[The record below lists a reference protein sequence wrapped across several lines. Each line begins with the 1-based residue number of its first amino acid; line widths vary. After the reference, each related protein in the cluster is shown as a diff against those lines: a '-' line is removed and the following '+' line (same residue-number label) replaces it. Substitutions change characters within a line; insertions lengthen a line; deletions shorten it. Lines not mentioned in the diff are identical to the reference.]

1 MVTHDTDVEE
11 LLDLVIQAGKSIQE
25 NSKVLET
32 MTEIV
37 IKVAITIE
45 FAFKLFLIIF
55 LYFFNRVLKQLLWI
69 SNVKMKRNYG
79 RMVFCDRYR

>member
-37 IKVAITIE
+37 IKVANTIE
-45 FAFKLFLIIF
+45 FTFKLFLIMI
-55 LYFFNRVLKQLLWI
+55 
-69 SNVKMKRNYG
+69 
-79 RMVFCDRYR
+79 

>member
-37 IKVAITIE
+37 IKVAIRIE
-45 FAFKLFLIIF
+45 FAFKLFLIMFSIG
-55 LYFFNRVLKQLLWI
+55 Y
-69 SNVKMKRNYG
+69 
-79 RMVFCDRYR
+79 